1 MGEPRRSLTRQI
13 QRTRLGAPLIC
24 DVSQQ
29 QVNMIPTRY
38 KSKLP
43 KQLCFPV
50 GAQILSD
57 ALSGV
62 PQLSSLSVAFHF
74 TWPTTVNHIK
84 YLVEE
89 RKPMEILSASYRNIR
104 PGRSGSHDLEKMG
117 WYDETW
123 ELSVYPTFRD
133 KKAVTRELIVK
144 EGLSEI
150 IDWFNEPRNPTWCEG
165 RHNCSLFVTYD
176 GDECTISHEIDS
188 NG

>member
-1 MGEPRRSLTRQI
+1 
-13 QRTRLGAPLIC
+13 
-24 DVSQQ
+24 
-29 QVNMIPTRY
+29 
-38 KSKLP
+38 
-43 KQLCFPV
+43 
-50 GAQILSD
+50 
-57 ALSGV
+57 
-62 PQLSSLSVAFHF
+62 
-74 TWPTTVNHIK
+74 
-84 YLVEE
+84 
-89 RKPMEILSASYRNIR
+89 MEILSASYRNIR